1 MVIYRKELGPF
12 HVREDLK
19 EHPRYLVYR
28 HEALSMSMVA
38 FMIRKRRL
46 SLIKEKS
53 VSEQADVACK
63 LNVTWKET

>member
-1 MVIYRKELGPF
+1 
-12 HVREDLK
+12 
-19 EHPRYLVYR
+19 
-28 HEALSMSMVA
+28 MSMVA